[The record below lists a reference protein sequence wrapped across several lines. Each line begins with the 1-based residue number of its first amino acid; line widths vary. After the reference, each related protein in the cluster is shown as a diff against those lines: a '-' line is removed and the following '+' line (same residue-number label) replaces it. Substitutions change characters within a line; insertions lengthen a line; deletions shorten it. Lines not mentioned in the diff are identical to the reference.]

1 MPFLLADSFQ
11 SSLDNLNGE
20 EQKAA
25 KLAVCEPLPPRRC
38 SR

>member
-1 MPFLLADSFQ
+1 MAFLLAATFP
-11 SSLDNLNGE
+11 SSLEKLSGE